1 MTIESRAVDFDGAV
15 ERTGTSLPSSI
26 YVQPQLRCGLDIIY
40 GAVKDERSVE
50 GEHGSEDCRDHDD
63 DE

>member
-1 MTIESRAVDFDGAV
+1 MTIESCAVDFDGAV

-26 YVQPQLRCGLDIIY
+26 DVQPELMCGLDMMD
-40 GAVKDERSVE
+40 GAVKDDLTVE